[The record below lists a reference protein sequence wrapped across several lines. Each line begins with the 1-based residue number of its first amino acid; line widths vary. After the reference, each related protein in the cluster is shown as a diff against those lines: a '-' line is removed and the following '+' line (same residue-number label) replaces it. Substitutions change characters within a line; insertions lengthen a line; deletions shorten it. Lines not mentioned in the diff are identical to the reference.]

1 MATTWASS
9 REAESSWSRD
19 RAVSDGHRVAM
30 GDGATGWPPCGSAH
44 AADHAADQA
53 GEGGAAL
60 EARGSVG
67 GDGAFG
73 TDQPQLIGEV
83 YCMLLLLLHQV
94 YRATNAHALDFP
106 ALLALV
112 DSKLRHALATQP
124 GSLRQLRELLLP
136 PEVRYTPPFS

>member
-1 MATTWASS
+1 MHEPLAGPPS
-9 REAESSWSRD
+9 
-19 RAVSDGHRVAM
+19 
-30 GDGATGWPPCGSAH
+30 GDH
-44 AADHAADQA
+44 VE
-53 GEGGAAL
+53 EGGAAL